1 MALKADVSVEFVA
14 KYGGEKIIKN
24 AGYYFSKNGNYFKKY
39 GKEIILLIRAYCLK
53 WCMSESLREP
63 FDVPNCACEV

>member
-24 AGYYFSKNGNYFKKY
+24 AGYYFSKNGNYFKKIWLRNN
-39 GKEIILLIRAYCLK
+39 IINMCLFE
-53 WCMSESLREP
+53 MVYVRIS
-63 FDVPNCACEV
+63 